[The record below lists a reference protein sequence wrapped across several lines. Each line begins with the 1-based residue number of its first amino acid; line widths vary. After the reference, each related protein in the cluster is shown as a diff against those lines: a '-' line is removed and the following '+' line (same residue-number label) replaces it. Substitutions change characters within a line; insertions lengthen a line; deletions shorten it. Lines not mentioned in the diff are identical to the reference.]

1 MSKIEVGKIV
11 NTHGIR
17 GDVKINPFMDD
28 VEAFRKFK
36 YLYVKDNKVK
46 VKGVK
51 FVKNNPIV
59 SLEGTDSVEKAE
71 LLRNTPVYIDE
82 EMLPELSDNEFYIK
96 DIINLN
102 VETKDGEYLGKI
114 TDVFKTGSNDVYEIL
129 KEDGKKFLI
138 PAISQVVK
146 EINIKEN
153 KVTVELLEGLL
164 WELMF

>member
-164 WELMF
+164 